1 MVAVLSMFNEKP
13 SAQHRRGFLKGVAL
27 GGAAFLP
34 KGLFGP
40 STARAQ
46 TPPNCPP
53 APLNGTPF
61 RAGQDTRP
69 IVQRHSISSMTS
81 SQVAQLRSAFAKL
94 RALPSTDKRG
104 WVIQADMHALY
115 CQACNYDTL
124 QSVHGSW
131 NFFPWHRAFL
141 YYFERILGSLVGDIS
156 YFRLPYW
163 DWENHR
169 SIPSAYLSPANSTNS
184 LYDASRY
191 SVIAS
196 GGSLPTNDG
205 TAARISL
212 LNGITDFKTFGG
224 TATAGG
230 ACESN
235 PHDPVH
241 DDVGLHTSPWHDMGH
256 LGFAARD
263 PIFYAH
269 HCNIDKLWAHWNA
282 RASTAAAPA
291 YRNPTDSAFLS
302 ERWNFYDENQK
313 VVSMS
318 AADVLNY
325 TSNLRFTYPSST
337 STASVVQP
345 ASPYR
350 TASLQTANAPETA
363 PLVTVHAA
371 KLNYSGNTAPAL
383 EVTYNVKTSILQAV
397 SQQSLFVIILRDV
410 TLPEN
415 AMGVFDVMS
424 ARGGMKYLGTLA
436 VVADVM
442 RPMPKTVVLDATE
455 AAADLLDTSNPAR
468 IILVPREGNGRLTFK
483 AEDLELRVLD
493 YSLNTGVQL

>member
-1 MVAVLSMFNEKP
+1 MTHKNLSAP
-13 SAQHRRGFLKGVAL
+13 HRRGFLKGVAL
-27 GGAAFLP
+27 GGAAFLSH
-34 KGLFGP
+34 GLGGP
-40 STARAQ
+40 SVLRAQ

-53 APLNGTPF
+53 APLNGTAFKP
-61 RAGQDTRP
+61 GQDTRP
-69 IVQRHSISSMTS
+69 IAQRKSISDLTLSE
-81 SQVAQLRSAFAKL
+81 VAQLRNAFAKL
-94 RALPSTDKRG
+94 RALPSTDNRS

-115 CQACNYDTL
+115 CQACNFDTL

-131 NFFPWHRAFL
+131 AFLTWHRAFL
-141 YYFERILGSLVGDIS
+141 YYFERILGSLVGNIN

-169 SIPSAYLSPANSTNS
+169 SIPSTYLSPASSSNP
-184 LYDASRY
+184 LYDANRY

-212 LNGITDFKTFGG
+212 LMGITDFKTFGG

-235 PHDPVH
+235 PHDPIH

-256 LGFAARD
+256 LGFAGRD
-263 PIFYAH
+263 PIFYSH
-269 HCNIDKLWAHWNA
+269 HCNIDKMWARWNA

-325 TSNLRFTYPSST
+325 STNLRFSYPSSAT
-337 STASVVQP
+337 TASVVEP

-350 TASLQTANAPETA
+350 TASLKTVSAPETA

-371 KLNYSGNTAPAL
+371 RLNYSGNTGPAL
-383 EVTYNVKTSILQAV
+383 EVTNNVKTSILQAV

-415 AMGVFDVMS
+415 AIGVFDVMS

-436 VVADVM
+436 IVADVM

-468 IILVPREGNGRLTFK
+468 IILVPREGNARFTFK

-493 YSLNTGVQL
+493 YSLDTAVQL